1 MITLTLD
8 SLVDHILEEHGEL
21 LRDRFR
27 SIIIAAGEMG
37 ADPDLPG
44 LAEHLADE
52 VALPLDDEPDGGLV
66 DCAIC
71 KEKELQNVY

>member
-1 MITLTLD
+1 MIALTLD
-8 SLVDHILEEHGEL
+8 TLTDHILEEHEEN

-52 VALPLDDEPDGGLV
+52 VAIALDDEPDGGLV
-66 DCAIC
+66 DCGLCA
-71 KEKELQNVY
+71 EDGR